1 MENRQA
7 LPLPFCTNLNLQMF
21 KQKSF
26 EDLMKNVKD
35 SEILSL
41 ILNDYNFDRKL
52 EQLTP
57 EKLLL
62 GQPPSQAIWVS

>member
-1 MENRQA
+1 
-7 LPLPFCTNLNLQMF
+7 MF